1 VSRHIIDDARLSN
14 KYLKLLDILLR
25 HFIDDARLPSESDE
39 LKLLYIFRPFFD
51 DDARLPNECFELLD
65 ILLRH
70 FFDDA

>member
-1 VSRHIIDDARLSN
+1 M
-14 KYLKLLDILLR
+14 LR